1 MPFACDRSYASVCSV
16 PLATSQ
22 VASLKA
28 SAEAAADATAL
39 TDVWNAVPAPDSNFY
54 ASVVAATTGTY
65 VASGNANLVGKSSV
79 DALTTLGITGITGA
93 AFTAA
98 LQTAADQPNGN
109 TWATMAYTMNGAA
122 VTATYYVQEATA
134 FNGNKYLVFSSYE
147 SKTWAVDVPC
157 TAANDAPCGNVNV
170 NAMLGKSAAALNSAS
185 TQATF
190 NNVLTAVTNDASYRV
205 QASATSGRFYTFVF
219 TTAGVCKAH
228 GGNANNVG
236 KTISQILTS
245 LNVDT
250 ITGAVRAVLDS
261 ICWCLSIV
269 ID

>member
-1 MPFACDRSYASVCSV
+1 MPYAQKQVEPITAAVTGATTTAGLASVWSSV
-16 PLATSQ
+16 
-22 VASLKA
+22 
-28 SAEAAADATAL
+28 
-39 TDVWNAVPAPDSNFY
+39 NAPVYGFY
-54 ASVVAATTGTY
+54 ASVVSATTGAY

-109 TWATMAYTMNGAA
+109 TWATMTYTMNGAA

-205 QASATSGRFYTFVF
+205 QASTTSGRFYTFVF

-250 ITGAVRAVLDS
+250 ITGAVRVESRWRGSALAC
-261 ICWCLSIV
+261 CWV
-269 ID
+269 